1 MLIAMAVA
9 ALVGIAMVVGMRPAV
24 AGTPLVLAAPLVPYL
39 GLVGAAIWR
48 MRRDGTLGSR
58 LRPRSGDLT
67 FGALAATMLYLAAV
81 AGRELLSPRG
91 SLREAWIAR
100 IYHQIGVSADL
111 DRQHVVAVSAAIM
124 VLAAME
130 EIVWRGFV
138 FSTLEERLGTRR
150 AWPATA
156 VLYAAAHLP
165 TLILLT
171 EPFAPPNPLI
181 VLMALGGGLVWG
193 LIVARTGRLPV
204 AILSHVLFTWGVIV
218 VFPLW

>member
-1 MLIAMAVA
+1 VLISVAVA
-9 ALVGIAMVVGMRPAV
+9 ALIGIAMFVGMRPSV
-24 AGTPLVLAAPLVPYL
+24 AGSPLVFAAPLVPYI
-39 GLVGAAIWR
+39 GLAAAAIWR
-48 MRRDGTLGSR
+48 MRRDGTMGSK

-81 AGRELLSPRG
+81 AGRELLCPRG
-91 SLREAWIAR
+91 SLREVWIAR
-100 IYHQIGVSADL
+100 IYHQIGVSAEL

-124 VLAAME
+124 VLAALE
-130 EIVWRGFV
+130 EIAWRGLI

-165 TLILLT
+165 TLTLLT
-171 EPFAPPNPLI
+171 EPFAPPNPLV

-193 LIVARTGRLPV
+193 LIVARTDRLPV
-204 AILSHVLFTWGVIV
+204 AILSHVLFSWGVIV

>member
-1 MLIAMAVA
+1 MLISVAVA
-9 ALVGIAMVVGMRPAV
+9 ALVGIAMVVAMRASV
-24 AGTPLVLAAPLVPYL
+24 AGSPLVFAALFVPYI
-39 GLVGAAIWR
+39 GLVVAAIWR
-48 MRRDGTLGSR
+48 MRQEGTLGSK

-67 FGALAATMLYLAAV
+67 FGFIAATMLYLAAV

-111 DRQHVVAVSAAIM
+111 DRHQVVAVSAAIM
-124 VLAAME
+124 VLAALE
-130 EIVWRGFV
+130 EIAWRGFV
-138 FSTLEERLGTRR
+138 YSVLEERLGTRR

-156 VLYAAAHLP
+156 VLYASAHLP
-165 TLILLT
+165 TLTLLT
-171 EPFAPPNPLI
+171 EPFAPPNPLV

-193 LIVARTGRLPV
+193 LIVARTHRLPV
-204 AILSHVLFTWGVIV
+204 AILSHVLFSWGVIV